1 VTLLVEATLALME
14 SPPEVGTYHV
24 CTGGSATKNEWARAI
39 AQSRGFSQERIVPSK
54 SSDFLTSAQR
64 SQHVVLSCE
73 KFLST
78 GLLALPHWQ
87 DYYPALEVTH

>member
-1 VTLLVEATLALME
+1 MQ

-24 CTGGSATKNEWARAI
+24 CTSGSATKNEWARAI
-39 AQSRGFSQERIVPSK
+39 AQSRGFSSERIVPAQSA
-54 SSDFLTSAQR
+54 DFATAAQR

-78 GLLALPHWQ
+78 GLLALPHWT
-87 DYYPALEVTH
+87 DYYPVPEVTQVD